1 MHVCS
6 FEKSQ
11 SCNIGY
17 HTLALRIAKSSTAV
31 FKSQF
36 GVILSINTKTANFQI
51 ELNCPSK
58 SNINKFMLSI
68 ECVDVS
74 QRRFLRLSFFTVF
87 LMKY

>member
-6 FEKSQ
+6 FEESQ

-36 GVILSINTKTANFQI
+36 GVILFITKTANFQF
-51 ELNCPSK
+51 ELNYPSK
-58 SNINKFMLSI
+58 FNIDRI
-68 ECVDVS
+68 YV
-74 QRRFLRLSFFTVF
+74 
-87 LMKY
+87 